1 MKEMTIEEKN
11 EITAALQARIQA
23 MKDFIAT
30 GKQLGFDTSNYET
43 SLSLCQTIIKE
54 DKIWKYL

>member
-11 EITAALQARIQA
+11 EITAAVQARIQA

-30 GKQLGFDTSNYET
+30 GKILGFDTSDYET
-43 SLSLCQTIIKE
+43 SLSLCQTIIK
-54 DKIWKYL
+54 KINLW

>member
-1 MKEMTIEEKN
+1 MEEMTIEEKN
-11 EITAALQARIQA
+11 EIAAALKARIQA

-43 SLSLCQTIIKE
+43 SLSLCQRIIKT
-54 DKIWKYL
+54 KKLW

>member
-11 EITAALQARIQA
+11 EIAAALQARIQA

-30 GKQLGFDTSNYET
+30 GKMLGFDTSNYVT
-43 SLSLCQTIIKE
+43 SLTLCQTIIETK
-54 DKIWKYL
+54 KLW

>member
-11 EITAALQARIQA
+11 EIAAALQARIHA
-23 MKDFIAT
+23 MKEFIAI

-43 SLSLCQTIIKE
+43 SLSLCQTIIKTK
-54 DKIWKYL
+54 KIW

>member
-1 MKEMTIEEKN
+1 MEKLTFEEKI
-11 EITAALQARIQA
+11 EIAAALQARIQA

-43 SLSLCQTIIKE
+43 SLSLCQTIIKK
-54 DKIWKYL
+54 DKIWNKL

>member
-30 GKQLGFDTSNYET
+30 G
-43 SLSLCQTIIKE
+43 
-54 DKIWKYL
+54 